1 MSDHE
6 NEINGESAARS
17 EGTAG
22 SEVETKT
29 LTHEERGERIGE
41 ALAAAEQEETRA
53 AATPEGQQ
61 ADRRAHRGIII
72 AAVAFAVLLIGAGIA
87 YNVLAGDEKPSI
99 SGRDVVTT
107 TEVPTDDTSANGNGA
122 NAAEGDGSGAS
133 DSANA
138 TAAPE
143 FTMADTEG
151 QTLTLADFRGKPVL
165 LNFWASWC
173 GPCASEMPA
182 IQSAYEQYGDQIQFV
197 AVNMTGMGGETETS
211 ALSLI
216 QQNNYTFPVYFD
228 VDSSAAVAFGVTS
241 IPQTYLIDAK
251 GNIIGGLR
259 GAMSDNV
266 LAEGIQ
272 MLLGNE

>member
-6 NEINGESAARS
+6 NEINGESAPRN
-17 EGTAG
+17 EGAAG
-22 SEVETKT
+22 SEP
-29 LTHEERGERIGE
+29 
-41 ALAAAEQEETRA
+41 EQEEARA
-53 AATPEGQQ
+53 AATPEGRQ
-61 ADRRAHRGIII
+61 ADRKAHRGIII

-87 YNVLAGDEKPSI
+87 YNLLAGDEKPSI
-99 SGRDVVTT
+99 SGGDVVTT

-133 DSANA
+133 DSENA

-143 FTMADTEG
+143 FTMTDTEG

-182 IQSAYEQYGDQIQFV
+182 IQAAYEQY
-197 AVNMTGMGGETETS
+197 GETETS

-241 IPQTYLIDAK
+241 IPQTYLIDAE

-259 GAMSDNV
+259 GAMSESV
-266 LAEGIQ
+266 LDEGIQ
-272 MLLGNE
+272 MLLSHQ